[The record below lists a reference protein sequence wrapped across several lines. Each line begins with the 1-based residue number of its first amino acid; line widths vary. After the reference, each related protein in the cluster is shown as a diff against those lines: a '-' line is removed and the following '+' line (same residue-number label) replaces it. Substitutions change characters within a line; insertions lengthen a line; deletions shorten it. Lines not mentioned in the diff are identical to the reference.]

1 MISQMWISCRIILMV
16 IISACIGLISLCG
29 VYALPTGGSIFH
41 NAQASAITFE
51 KEGETFSWAYGNI
64 SGGLDDYTDSIMIQK
79 AIFPGTGHVLED
91 ALQNPGYDYLQTNP
105 VKALLN
111 ELHGETDGH
120 VIANYGR
127 YWHGY
132 LLYLKPL
139 LLWGTVGQIRMLNG
153 MLQLLL
159 TFYMVSLIREKL
171 GRWYPWA
178 FVFTYLSL
186 NPISLAM
193 SFQYSSMYY
202 LMIGISLWILSKKNL
217 LLHPYEYLY
226 VFTAAGIGTAFF
238 DFLTYPLVS
247 YGIPVTLFLLLRNKA
262 GVLMKTWEEIQV
274 TILAG
279 LAWCFGYG
287 GMYLSKWLLSWYFIG
302 YNAFQE
308 AVGQALYRMSDHVV
322 ASEVVWPELSCSVG
336 YSILLN
342 VCVMLQNPAIWLL
355 LLFLFLQTVRMYF
368 TKKEKMGGRNT
379 LPIRSALAVV
389 SISPFVWYMVL
400 INHSFLHYW
409 FTFRELSIFIFA
421 MNCYF
426 IVTWQE
432 YDKK

>member
-1 MISQMWISCRIILMV
+1 MINQMWIPCRMILMV
-16 IISACIGLISLCG
+16 IISACIGLVFLCG
-29 VYALPTGGSIFH
+29 VYALPAVGSISY
-41 NAQASAITFE
+41 NAKASAITFE

-91 ALQNPGYDYLQTNP
+91 ALQNPGYDYSQTNP

-139 LLWGTVGQIRMLNG
+139 LFWGTVGQIRMLNG

-159 TFYMVSLIREKL
+159 TFYIVSLIGEKL

-202 LMIGISLWILSKKNL
+202 LMIGTSLWILCKKNL

-247 YGIPVTLFLLLRNKA
+247 YGIPVILLLLLRNKA
-262 GVLMKTWEEIQV
+262 GVLMKKWEGIQV

-322 ASEVVWPELSCSVG
+322 ASEIVWPELSCSVG
-336 YSILLN
+336 HSILLN
-342 VCVMLQNPAIWLL
+342 VCVMFQNPAIWML
-355 LLFLFLQTVRMYF
+355 LLFLFIQTVRMHF
-368 TKKEKMGGRNT
+368 TKKGKTECRNT
-379 LPIRSALAVV
+379 LPTRSALAIV
-389 SISPFVWYMVL
+389 SMSPFVWYMVL
-400 INHSFLHYW
+400 TNHSFLHYW

-421 MNCYF
+421 MSCYF
-426 IVTWQE
+426 ITKWQE
-432 YDKK
+432 YDMK